1 MEIKKVDFLKSS
13 ANLKQ
18 CPPADK
24 AEFAFIGRSNVGKSS
39 LINMLCGRNKLAK
52 VSTRPGKTQLINHFM
67 VNDSWYLVDLP
78 GYGYA
83 KVSKDQ
89 RRVFKGMMLTYLEER
104 TSLVMTFVLID
115 SRLEPQQID
124 LEFIS
129 WMGQKGIPF
138 VIVFTKTDKLGKNQV
153 QSNVA
158 KYRKTLKKQWEELP
172 PIFLSSAQTNLGG
185 DEIRTFIDEQWHDWQ
200 QYQESIP

>member
-18 CPPADK
+18 CPAADK

-115 SRLEPQQID
+115 SRLDPQQID
-124 LEFIS
+124 LEFMA

-185 DEIRTFIDEQWHDWQ
+185 DEIRSFIHEQWNAWLE
-200 QYQESIP
+200 YQESIP